1 MDTANELSAQIV
13 ALIKKDEGMT
23 IEMEV
28 NDEVT
33 EDSVVE
39 HVTDLDVKAGDYVYN
54 VRLTVIRFGLSQ
66 PGGE

>member
-39 HVTDLDVKAGDYVYN
+39 HVTDLDVKAGDYV
-54 VRLTVIRFGLSQ
+54 
-66 PGGE
+66 